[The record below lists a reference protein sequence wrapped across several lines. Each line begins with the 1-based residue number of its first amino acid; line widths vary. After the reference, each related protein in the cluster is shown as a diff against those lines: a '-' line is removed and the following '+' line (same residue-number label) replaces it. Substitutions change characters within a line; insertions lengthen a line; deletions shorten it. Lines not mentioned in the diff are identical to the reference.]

1 MSKFLDLSGL
11 SYFVSKL
18 NERFGGIDNKI
29 SDRYTKAEVNNLI
42 KDPTYNTTTSCVGYG
57 EDILGGY

>member
-1 MSKFLDLSGL
+1 MLKFLDISGL

-18 NERFGGIDNKI
+18 NERFGGIDSKI
-29 SDRYTKAEVNNLI
+29 ADRYTKKEVDNLI
-42 KDPTYNTTTSCVGYG
+42 KDPTYNTTASCVGYD